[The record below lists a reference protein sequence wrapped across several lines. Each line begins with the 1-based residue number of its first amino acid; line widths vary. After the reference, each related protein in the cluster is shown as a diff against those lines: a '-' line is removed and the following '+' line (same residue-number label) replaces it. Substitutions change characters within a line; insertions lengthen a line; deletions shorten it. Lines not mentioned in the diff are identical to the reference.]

1 MLAVRDPSGRTVKQ
15 QTVVL
20 AITYDE
26 TRFDP
31 PSQWDWATLLE
42 LAPEQVE
49 CLLTGVLI
57 NAED

>member
-1 MLAVRDPSGRTVKQ
+1 MKQ